1 MRPNWEL
8 NNCCNHEQLVFLITV
23 SVCAVVILAVRL
35 SSFTSRSNFLLIE
48 TDQNLLQHWIGG
60 IPHLLWRTILLK
72 PFKLVTVFIHE
83 ASHAIACKLTCGH
96 VEGIKVNVDEGGTT
110 QTRGGIYWLILP
122 AGYLGSSFWGMV
134 LILAST
140 NLLTARIAAGCF
152 LAALLVTLIVA
163 KNVNLGSSFWGMV
176 LILASTNLLT
186 ARIAAG
192 CFLAALLVTLIV
204 AKNWTLRGLCIGFI
218 VFLGV
223 IWVLQETTKVRILRY
238 VILFIDIYDDL
249 ISRRVHSSDA
259 EKFAEVCPCPC
270 NGVGWGIIW

>member
-8 NNCCNHEQLVFLITV
+8 KNCCHHEQVVFLVTV
-23 SVCAVVILAVRL
+23 AVCTVVILA
-35 SSFTSRSNFLLIE
+35 
-48 TDQNLLQHWIGG
+48 
-60 IPHLLWRTILLK
+60 LWRTMLLT

-96 VEGIKVNVDEGGTT
+96 VEGIQVHADEGGTT

-122 AGYLGSSFWGMV
+122 AGYFICLMLLLYSRSGSSFWGMV

-140 NLLTARIAAGCF
+140 DLLTARIAAGCF
-152 LAALLVTLIVA
+152 ISALLIV
-163 KNVNLGSSFWGMV
+163 
-176 LILASTNLLT
+176 
-186 ARIAAG
+186 
-192 CFLAALLVTLIV
+192 LIV
-204 AKNWTLRGLCIGFI
+204 AKNWTLRGLCIGFV

-223 IWVLQETTKVRILRY
+223 IWILQETTKVHTLRHI
-238 VILFIDIYDDL
+238 ILFIGVMNSLFSVYDIYDDL

-270 NGVGWGIIW
+270 NGVGWGIIWGFISFLFLCGAMYLGLVILS